1 MPALKTYPGVY
12 IEEVPSGVRTIAGVS
27 TSVAAFI
34 GTFSKGPINHG
45 DPSSPINSNYA
56 LQIFNPGDFEREFGG
71 LRADSEAT
79 YAVTQFFLNGGT
91 EAWVV
96 RVASADDPSP
106 VDGDPADVIVPLPP
120 PPEDEDPPPALVTP
134 ASVIMRAS
142 DDSDSLLA
150 FAGRR
155 IRDLSVHDVG
165 DWGNKLRIEID
176 YNTTNPDIEFNMIVS
191 EFKDET
197 GGDVL
202 QQEIYRN
209 VTMEATDRNYVVE
222 VVNEASRLIQLVHMD
237 ENINRPAASG
247 SLGSSANAALGID
260 DNGNPLTD
268 GDDNPIVDGEG
279 NPEPLINVDNT
290 FTIDLSDGTSA
301 TATLLSVPTTLS
313 ELRSVVQAAIRLAE
327 DNGETL
333 SLLSRA
339 TVQLIGNRL
348 QILAN
353 SKAPNF
359 SEVFFT
365 FTDGDGTPAADMGLI
380 NANPE
385 NNVQQ
390 YVLGSE
396 NEEAPGTGTMAFRGA
411 TTRGSDGQDPTVPGS
426 STNLAAALSG
436 EQDDKTGLFALEDV
450 DIFNIL
456 SIPQA
461 AELEENAMSS
471 IYTLAENYCE
481 QRRAFLIV
489 DIPPSEDTLQE
500 AMDWLDDNSGLR
512 HKNAAVYFPRPRI
525 PDPLNDNRLRSVG
538 ASGTM
543 AGLYARTDSNRGV
556 WKAPA
561 GIEGQL
567 RNVPQLSYKLTDP
580 ENGQLNPLG
589 MNALRNFDVFGNV
602 SWGART
608 LMGANQLASEWQ
620 YIPVRRLALFLEESL
635 FRGTQWVVFE
645 PNDEPLWAQIRL
657 NIGAFMQ
664 NLFRQ
669 GAFQGTTPRD
679 AYLVKVDKETTT
691 QNDINNGIV
700 NIVVGF
706 APLKPAE
713 FVVIKIQQ
721 LAGQIET

>member
-45 DPSSPINSNYA
+45 DPSSPNNSNYA

-71 LRADSEAT
+71 LRADSEAS

-96 RVASADDPSP
+96 RVASADDLLPP
-106 VDGDPADVIVPLPP
+106 EEGDPLPP
-120 PPEDEDPPPALVTP
+120 EEGDPPVIIPPLEEGDPPPALVTP
-134 ASVIMRAS
+134 ASVIMQDTAGES
-142 DDSDSLLA
+142 ALLA

-155 IRDLSVHDVG
+155 IKDLSVHDAG

-176 YNTTNPDIEFNMIVS
+176 YNTPNFETEFNLIVS
-191 EFKDET
+191 EYKDET
-197 GGDVL
+197 SGDVL
-202 QQEIYRN
+202 QQEVYRN
-209 VTMEATDRNYVVE
+209 LTMVDTDRNYVVE

-237 ENINRPAASG
+237 ENLNRPAATG
-247 SLGSSANAALGID
+247 SLGGDASAALVGGGSTIID
-260 DNGNPLTD
+260 GA
-268 GDDNPIVDGEG
+268 
-279 NPEPLINVDNT
+279 T
-290 FTIDLSDGTSA
+290 FTVDINGATA
-301 TATLLSVPTTLS
+301 TATLSVDSAPATLS
-313 ELRSVVQAAIRLAE
+313 ALRTIVQSAIRSAVTDDATLPLLTGANIQLSG
-327 DNGETL
+327 NGL
-333 SLLSRA
+333 R
-339 TVQLIGNRL
+339 
-348 QILAN
+348 ILAN
-353 SKAPNF
+353 TKAPNF
-359 SEVFFT
+359 SEVSFSFT
-365 FTDGDGTPAADMGLI
+365 GPAATAMALND
-380 NANPE
+380 ANPA
-385 NNVQQ
+385 NNVQL

-396 NEEAPGTGTMAFRGA
+396 NALGPGQFRGA
-411 TTRGSDGQDPTVPGS
+411 TTRGSDGQDPTDPEN
-426 STNLAAALSG
+426 STDLAAALIG
-436 EQDDKTGLFALEDV
+436 GQEDKTGLFALEDV

-461 AELEENAMSS
+461 AELEENDMSS
-471 IYTLAENYCE
+471 VYTQAEIYCE

-489 DIPPSEDTLQE
+489 DIPPNEDTLQE
-500 AMDWLDDNSGLR
+500 ATDWLNDNAGLR

-543 AGLYARTDSNRGV
+543 AGLYARTDSTRGV

-679 AYLVKVDKETTT
+679 AYLVKCDSETTT

-713 FVVIKIQQ
+713 FVIIKIQQ
-721 LAGQIET
+721 LAGDIQT

>member
-27 TSVAAFI
+27 TSIAAFI

-45 DPSSPINSNYA
+45 DPSSPNNSNYA

-96 RVASADDPSP
+96 RVASADDTTPSE
-106 VDGDPADVIVPLPP
+106 VIG
-120 PPEDEDPPPALVTP
+120 PPEEGAPPTPPPALFAP
-134 ASVIMRAS
+134 ASVIMH
-142 DDSDSLLA
+142 DSDNSEALQA

-155 IRDLSVHDVG
+155 IRDLSVHDAG
-165 DWGNKLRIEID
+165 EWGNRLRIEID
-176 YNTTNPDIEFNMIVS
+176 YNTPNPDTEFNLIVS
-191 EFKDET
+191 EYKDEI

-202 QQEIYRN
+202 QQEVYRN
-209 VTMEATDRNYVVE
+209 VTMVDTDRNYVVE
-222 VVNEASRLIQLVHMD
+222 VVNEASKLIQLIQLIQLVHID
-237 ENINRPAASG
+237 ENINPPAATG
-247 SLGSSANAALGID
+247 SLGGDASAALVAGAIS
-260 DNGNPLTD
+260 D
-268 GDDNPIVDGEG
+268 GD
-279 NPEPLINVDNT
+279 T
-290 FTIDLSDGTSA
+290 FTIQIDGATA
-301 TATLLSVPTTLS
+301 TATLSIESPP
-313 ELRSVVQAAIRLAE
+313 
-327 DNGETL
+327 ETL
-333 SLLSRA
+333 SALRRIVQSAIRTAVSNDETLPLLSGA
-339 TVQLIGNRL
+339 SVQLNGNGLR
-348 QILAN
+348 ILAN
-353 SKAPNF
+353 SKVPGF
-359 SEVFFT
+359 SELSFT
-365 FTDGDGTPAADMGLI
+365 FSGVAATSMGL
-380 NANPE
+380 NDANSD

-396 NEEAPGTGTMAFRGA
+396 DGNIEFRGA
-411 TTRGSDGQDPTVPGS
+411 TTRGSDGQDPTIIDNS
-426 STNLAAALSG
+426 SNIAAALIG

-461 AELEENAMSS
+461 AELEQNDMSS
-471 IYTLAENYCE
+471 IYTQAEIYCE

-500 AMDWLDDNSGLR
+500 AMDWLDDNAGLR

-543 AGLYARTDSNRGV
+543 AGLYARTDSTRGV

-589 MNALRNFDVFGNV
+589 MNALRNFDVFGNI

-608 LMGANQLASEWQ
+608 LMGANQLVSDWK

-664 NLFRQ
+664 DLFRQ

-679 AYLVKVDKETTT
+679 AYLVKCDAETTT

-706 APLKPAE
+706 VPLKPAE

-721 LAGQIET
+721 LAGQIQT